1 MKLKLHGSSEGR
13 CGMISYVATRT
24 LRKTNPN
31 YHLVLKVQTLT
42 DILGGNKHTKNT
54 CSVGNHELIISI
66 N

>member
-1 MKLKLHGSSEGR
+1 MKRKLHGSSKGR
-13 CGMISYVATRT
+13 CGMISYVVTRT
-24 LRKTNPN
+24 LRKINPN
-31 YHLVLKVQTLT
+31 HHLVLKVQTLT

>member
-1 MKLKLHGSSEGR
+1 MKLKLHGSSKGR

-24 LRKTNPN
+24 LRKTSPN
-31 YHLVLKVQTLT
+31 YHLVLKVQTFT
-42 DILGGNKHTKNT
+42 DILGGNKNTKNT